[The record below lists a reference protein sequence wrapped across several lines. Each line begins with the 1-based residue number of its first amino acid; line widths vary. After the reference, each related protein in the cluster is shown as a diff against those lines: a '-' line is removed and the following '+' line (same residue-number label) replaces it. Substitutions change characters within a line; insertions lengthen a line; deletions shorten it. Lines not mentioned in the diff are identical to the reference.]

1 MSAALQ
7 PSSDDSPANRA
18 NPAVHSFFRREIME
32 AQQNQWLGT
41 VLLEPRLSQRMFVG
55 FATSAAI
62 AVVCLMIFGTYT
74 RKERVNGWL
83 VPRAGVVRIVSPQ
96 PGTITEIKI
105 SDGAAVDAGTP
116 LLVISGEF
124 QSRSGPVRE
133 EVLRT
138 LHQRLDSL
146 NAEKAEQDKLYKQQV
161 EDLRVSLDATQSQI
175 NHISQEIALQLD
187 RFRLSERRLS
197 RMEAL
202 RAKGLVT
209 ELQTENADQDRLDQA
224 GRRQALER
232 DRAELQKNLAELT
245 GNLNQLPYQQFTKI
259 AESDRNISA
268 IEQQLTEAEAQ
279 REVIITAPQPGV
291 VTNLQAAIGSNVQ
304 QDVPLMNVVPSGSSL
319 RAELFGTSLSIGFI
333 RPGQKVKLRY
343 DAFPYQKFGFQEGV
357 VASVS
362 RAAISPSDLPRE
374 LANLST
380 LYDATK
386 PIYRITVDLS
396 KQSATAYGATIP
408 LQSGM
413 QLSGD
418 ILIDRR
424 TLIEWI
430 FDPIYSLTGSWQ

>member
-1 MSAALQ
+1 MSAAIQLRRE
-7 PSSDDSPANRA
+7 DSAAN
-18 NPAVHSFFRREIME
+18 AVSPPPHPLFRREIME

-41 VLLEPRLSQRMFVG
+41 VLLEPRVSHRVFVG
-55 FATSAAI
+55 FATFAAI

-83 VPRAGVVRIVSPQ
+83 VPRAGVARIVAPQ

-105 SDGAAVDAGTP
+105 SDGATVEAGAP

-138 LHQRLDSL
+138 LRQRLDSL
-146 NAEKAEQDKLYKQQV
+146 SAEKAEQEKLYKQQV
-161 EDLRVSLDATQSQI
+161 ADLRARIDATQSQI
-175 NHISQEIALQLD
+175 DHISQEIVLQMD

-197 RMEAL
+197 RMETL

-224 GRRQALER
+224 SRRQALER

-245 GNLNQLPYQQFTKI
+245 GSLNQLPYQQFTKLS
-259 AESDRNISA
+259 ESDRNISA

-291 VTNLQAAIGSNVQ
+291 VTNLQAAVGSTVQ
-304 QDVPLMNVVPSGSSL
+304 QDVPLMNIVPSGSSL
-319 RAELFGTSLSIGFI
+319 RAELYGTSLSIGFI
-333 RPGQKVKLRY
+333 RSGQTVKLRY

-362 RAAISPSDLPRE
+362 RAAMSPADLPKE
-374 LANLST
+374 LTNLST

-396 KQSATAYGATIP
+396 KQSTTAYGATIP

-418 ILIDRR
+418 ILIDHR